1 MNKQVLISLQTLS
14 TEFELQDIFALLT
27 RFPVKICGLH
37 HLNLRQ
43 NLSLLLVLEMDKEV
57 QVEPM
62 IESLRKEKELDCLQ
76 LDYKILASQPP
87 PEEEHR
93 YILTMLGRRLSP
105 SLLQHLL
112 EFLRD
117 KGLEV
122 SAISPLDA
130 EDLQVF
136 EMKIHSRKPLERQS
150 VMSELLELRNRYQI
164 DLALQPDDLFRRNKR
179 LIFLDADK
187 TFIQCEMINEISKL
201 AGTDREVAQI
211 TREAMSGK
219 LNFQEALT
227 RRVALLAKVRQ
238 SDLERLIYNIPYTPG
253 VERLVRILQMLGY
266 RIGIVSGGFSV
277 VVDHIKNRF
286 RLDYGFANTLEIKN
300 GELTGKVLGDILDGK
315 QKSRLLSEVAKHEGI
330 PMEQVIA
337 VGDGANDLDMLSVV
351 SLGIAFNANQFLR
364 ERTAGSLT
372 QPNLDALLYF
382 LGIPHYEV
390 AALGDQERF
399 SGLVV

>member
-1 MNKQVLISLQTLS
+1 MTKQVLISLQTLS
-14 TEFELQDIFALLT
+14 SEFDLQDIFAVLD

-37 HLNLRQ
+37 HLNLKQ
-43 NLSLLLVLEMDKEV
+43 NLSLLLVLEMEREV
-57 QVEPM
+57 RVEPM
-62 IESLRKEKELDCLQ
+62 MEMLRKESDPDSMHLDFKL
-76 LDYKILASQPP
+76 LAAKTPP
-87 PEEEHR
+87 PEDHR
-93 YILTMLGRRLSP
+93 YILTMLGRQLSP
-105 SLLQHLL
+105 SLLQRLL
-112 EFLRD
+112 VFLQV

-122 SAISPLDA
+122 TAISPLDA

-136 EMKIHSRKPLERQS
+136 EMKIHSRIPLVRQS

-179 LIFLDADK
+179 LIFLDADN

-201 AGTDREVAQI
+201 AGTEEEVANI
-211 TREAMSGK
+211 TREAMNGR
-219 LNFQEALT
+219 LNFKEALA
-227 RRVALLAKVRQ
+227 RRVALLKKVRQ
-238 SDLERLIYNIPYTPG
+238 SDLERLIYNMPYTPG
-253 VERLVRILQMLGY
+253 VDRLVRILQMLGY
-266 RIGIVSGGFSV
+266 KIGIVSGGFSV

-300 GELTGKVLGDILDGK
+300 GELTGRILGEILDGK
-315 QKSRLLSEVAKHEGI
+315 QKSRLLSEVARSEGI
-330 PMEQVIA
+330 PLEQAIA
-337 VGDGANDLDMLSVV
+337 VGDGANDLEMLSVV

-390 AALGDQERF
+390 TALGDHI
-399 SGLVV
+399 